1 MLNGFYFVKGDGS
14 TQYSPTFPR
23 GGLSATF
30 VAQILQ
36 LVGSPSLSID
46 VEHKNIEDTS
56 FVNAGTF
63 SPVTIVSNP
72 TLAVSS
78 LKEQIRFSFTIS
90 ATNEWEGLL
99 FNMLAPAWRMY

>member
-1 MLNGFYFVKGDGS
+1 MRNGFYFHKGDGS

-36 LVGSPSLSID
+36 LVGSPSLIIE

-56 FVNAGTF
+56 FVSAGTF
-63 SPVTIVSNP
+63 SPVTTVSNP
-72 TLAVSS
+72 TLAVAN
-78 LKEQIRFSFTIS
+78 LKEQIRFSYTITAS
-90 ATNEWEGLL
+90 NAWEGVLM
-99 FNMLAPAWRMY
+99 NMLAPSWRMY